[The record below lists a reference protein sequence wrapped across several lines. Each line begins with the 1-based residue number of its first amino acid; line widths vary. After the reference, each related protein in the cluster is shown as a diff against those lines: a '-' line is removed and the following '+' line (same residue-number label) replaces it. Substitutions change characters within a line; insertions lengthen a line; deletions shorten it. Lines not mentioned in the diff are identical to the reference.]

1 MKLSIII
8 VNYNVKYFLE
18 QCLHSCSK
26 ALEQAKE
33 AHPNWEGEI
42 FVVDNNSV
50 DGSVEMVEDRF
61 HHVKLIANRDNK
73 GFSKANNQAI
83 KVATGEYVLL
93 LNPDT
98 VVAEDTFL
106 KCLDFMDEHPEGG
119 GLGVKMIDGKG
130 EFLPESKRG
139 LPAPDVA
146 FYKIFG
152 LSNLFPKSRVFGKYH
167 LGFLDKE
174 EVHEIDVLAGAF
186 MLLRK
191 SALEKVG
198 LLDETFFMYGE
209 DIDLSYRLT
218 LGGYKNFYYPH
229 SSIIHYKGES
239 TKKDSV
245 NYVFVFYNAMIIFA
259 KKHFSSKSANLF
271 ALLINM
277 AIYLRAGISL
287 FAHFLRSL
295 SHPLFDWM
303 LNLVLLTGVAHWYE
317 QTIRFPNGDTYPE
330 DFFLKILPM
339 YSLIWIIG
347 SAVTG
352 SYRWIYQI
360 NRMFKGVL
368 IGTVLVSIFYAFLN
382 ENLRFSRA
390 IVLLGAGVSFLS
402 FYLTRWLIHL
412 VKERNPFM
420 GQIKTKRMVIVGEEQ
435 EAGRVSGLLEHVGVQ
450 HEVVGFVSPE
460 EEPVG
465 GVLGSVRQLPDI
477 INIHHIDE
485 VIFCSKDIKSGD
497 IFNAMLGIDYPGI
510 SYKIVPEESVFIIGS
525 NSKNEPG
532 DYYTIDVKLALKS
545 PEHQFNKRLVDL
557 SVSTLFLALLP
568 LLIWGVDEKMS
579 FVKNLFKV
587 FSGKLSWVG
596 YSSSA
601 ANEQLP
607 HLRRGVLKPVDS
619 YKGVELEVK
628 AIDRIDM
635 AYARNYHFTKDLEI
649 ILKSLNRLG
658 ASV

>member
-18 QCLHSCSK
+18 QCLHSCLK
-26 ALEQAKE
+26 GLEQVRE
-33 AHPNWEGEI
+33 AHPSWEGEI

-61 HHVKLIANRDNK
+61 ASVKLIANCDNK
-73 GFSKANNQAI
+73 GFSRANNQAI
-83 KVATGEYVLL
+83 KMATGEYVLL

-106 KCLDFMDEHPEGG
+106 KCLEFMDENPDGG

-152 LSNLFPKSRVFGKYH
+152 LSNLFPKSKVFGKYH

-174 EVHEIDVLAGAF
+174 KTHEVDVLAGAF
-186 MLLRK
+186 MFLRT

-198 LLDETFFMYGE
+198 MLDETFFMYGE

-218 LGGYKNFYYPH
+218 LGGYKNYYYPH
-229 SSIIHYKGES
+229 TRIIHYKGES

-259 KKHFSSKSANLF
+259 KKHFSSKSARLF
-271 ALLINM
+271 AFLINM

-287 FAHFLRSL
+287 FSHFLKNI
-295 SHPLFDWM
+295 SHPFFDWT
-303 LNLVLLTGVAHWYE
+303 LNLALLTGVAHWYE
-317 QTIRFPNGDTYPE
+317 KNIRFPDGNTYPE
-330 DFFLKILPM
+330 DFFYKILPI
-339 YSLIWIIG
+339 YSLIWVVG

-360 NRMFKGVL
+360 SRMFRGV
-368 IGTVLVSIFYAFLN
+368 IVGTIFVSIFYAFLN
-382 ENLRFSRA
+382 EELRFSRA
-390 IVLLGAGVSFLS
+390 IVLMGAGVSFIS
-402 FYLTRWLIHL
+402 FYVTRWIVHLIR
-412 VKERNPFM
+412 ERNPFM
-420 GQIKTKRMVIVGEEQ
+420 GQVKTKRMIILGEEQ
-435 EAGRVSGLLEHVGVQ
+435 EANRVNGLLEHVGIQ
-450 HEVVGFVSPE
+450 HEVVGFVSPSSTQ
-460 EEPVG
+460 PSG
-465 GVLGSVRQLPDI
+465 FLGTARQLADI
-477 INIHHIDE
+477 TRIHRIDE
-485 VIFCSKDIKSGD
+485 VIFCSKDIKSAD
-497 IFNAMLGIDYPGI
+497 IFNAMLGIDHPGI
-510 SYKIVPEESVFIIGS
+510 SYKIVPEESIFIIGS

-545 PEHQFNKRLVDL
+545 PEHQFNKRLLDL
-557 SVSTLFLALLP
+557 SVSTVFLILLP
-568 LLIWGVDEKMS
+568 LVIWGVDEKWS

-587 FSGKLSWVG
+587 FTGKLSWVG
-596 YSSSA
+596 YASVGT
-601 ANEQLP
+601 NEQLP
-607 HLRRGVLKPVDS
+607 HLKRGVLKPVDN

-628 AIDRIDM
+628 AINRIDM

-649 ILKSLNRLG
+649 ILRSLNRLG